1 MIPEIRITLRFTFH
15 ASRIKRGQVI
25 LRHTELTAY
34 RCFLPDLA
42 GFTGFCR
49 TGPSPY
55 LSLEVRS
62 QGDCQE
68 ETTLPPYASRLTSSF
83 GGEGGI
89 RTHGPIAGTHAF
101 QACRF
106 DHSRTSPHRFSRGGI
121 LTRGL
126 MTGKVTASAHLRGIN
141 PGLPSYTAKKARGG
155 VAMRTLIGLG
165 ILVVLLVTA
174 IILSAS
180 TFSPFSNSSRFF
192 RRLSVAE
199 SPPNTPISH
208 TREEQFPR
216 MTCLPTMHLQRHLMK
231 WDYHCQRHQPCLLP
245 ATIVPHAMFASLA
258 SVMSLVIMLAT
269 P

>member
-68 ETTLPPYASRLTSSF
+68 ETTLTPYASRLTSSF

-126 MTGKVTASAHLRGIN
+126 MTGKVTTSAPRHGIA
-141 PGLPSYTAKKARGG
+141 LPAPLPNCKEIKRG

-165 ILVVLLVTA
+165 ILVILLVTA

-180 TFSPFSNSSRFF
+180 TFSPFSNSPRFF

-208 TREEQFPR
+208 TCEEQYLHI
-216 MTCLPTMHLQRHLMK
+216 TCLPAIHLQRRFLMK
-231 WDYHCQRHQPCLLP
+231 WAFHCPRHQPCLFP
-245 ATIVPHAMFASLA
+245 ATIAPHALLA
-258 SVMSLVIMLAT
+258 SALSLVIMLAT